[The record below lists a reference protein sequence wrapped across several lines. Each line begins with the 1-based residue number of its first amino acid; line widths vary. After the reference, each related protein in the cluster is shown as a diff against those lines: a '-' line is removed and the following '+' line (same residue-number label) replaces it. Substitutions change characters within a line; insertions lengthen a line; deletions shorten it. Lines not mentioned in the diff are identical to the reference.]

1 MADKCI
7 IEPERDCIGKAAAL
21 LLEKR
26 IEDLEAWRDDSKKFH
41 RDFYDWQR
49 GQIARDARIDE
60 QLSTMRKSLD
70 KLVEQTEKCRNERI
84 QEQRNENAD
93 NRKRKKDFAWQILL
107 VVATAVV
114 TYILARFGLG

>member
-60 QLSTMRKSLD
+60 QLSTMSKSLD
-70 KLVEQTEKCRNERI
+70 KLVEQTEKCRNERS

>member
-7 IEPERDCIGKAAAL
+7 IEPERDCIGKTAAL

-60 QLSTMRKSLD
+60 QLSTMSKSLD
-70 KLVEQTEKCRNERI
+70 KLVEQTEKCRNERS

>member
-7 IEPERDCIGKAAAL
+7 IEPERDCIGKTAAL

-60 QLSTMRKSLD
+60 QLSTMSKSLD
-70 KLVEQTEKCRNERI
+70 KLVALPMPSRAAPRSVLRHI
-84 QEQRNENAD
+84 AGDAAPRP
-93 NRKRKKDFAWQILL
+93 
-107 VVATAVV
+107 
-114 TYILARFGLG
+114 

>member
-49 GQIARDARIDE
+49 GQIARDARIDG
-60 QLSTMRKSLD
+60 QLSIMSKSLD

>member
-60 QLSTMRKSLD
+60 QLSTMSKSLD
-70 KLVEQTEKCRNERI
+70 KLVEQTEKCRNERS

-107 VVATAVV
+107 VVATAVM